1 MDFQGVYLS
10 RIFLEFFPKPAY
22 STMVVKKFQIY
33 SVTERLLA
41 NTFAS
46 QKIESVHVYSCPK
59 AKLSHR
65 FLPLSPGRT
74 KLSIPLEQRFLKIFF
89 SEQKGGEDYG
99 VEKIPKL
106 TRI

>member
-1 MDFQGVYLS
+1 
-10 RIFLEFFPKPAY
+10 
-22 STMVVKKFQIY
+22 MVVKKFQIY

-65 FLPLSPGRT
+65 FLSLSPGRT

-89 SEQKGGEDYG
+89 SEQKGREDYG